1 MGLIMTVKRLK
12 TMKWFYRKRLANQ
25 DQKNHRP
32 SETTNG
38 KSANRS
44 PRRRRRGAMD
54 MHGRAAHASRE
65 GIFAAAALIILQS
78 SMQQLGW
85 KRRRCSLRLRVVRC
99 NLYKKVIQSESVCK
113 HNVQYHVLTCCRMT
127 FHAARQPRLL
137 LFAGCWGVNCLHRK
151 LYAD

>member
-1 MGLIMTVKRLK
+1 MHRPEETCNSTRKTTGPVKRL
-12 TMKWFYRKRLANQ
+12 MENLGE
-25 DQKNHRP
+25 DG
-32 SETTNG
+32 E
-38 KSANRS
+38 
-44 PRRRRRGAMD
+44 AMD